1 MKTPGKGGRPLIVL
15 DDKQKKIIKTCSG
28 RLNAEQ
34 IADMIGVSRSS
45 FFEIMQRDE
54 VVSGLYKKGRS
65 KTINKVA
72 KILIDNALDG
82 DTTSLIFYL
91 KTQAGWKETTAT
103 EHTGKDGGAI
113 EVTSIELIAGTD
125 DKSNG

>member
-1 MKTPGKGGRPLIVL
+1 MPPKPKVFTKKELIELEALASVMS
-15 DDKQKKIIKTCSG
+15 C
-28 RLNAEQ
+28 EQ
-34 IADMIGVSRSS
+34 IADYFGIGRTTFYQIMDRQPAVSVRYKQGRAKAIGS
-45 FFEIMQRDE
+45 IAQ
-54 VVSGLYKKGRS
+54 GLLKKAR
-65 KTINKVA
+65 A
-72 KILIDNALDG
+72 G
-82 DTTSLIFYL
+82 DTASTIFYL